1 MYLHL
6 HKKYKTR
13 KHTHTHTHTHT
24 HRSAPSDTGLG
35 SGITPSRLLVNS
47 SYTLHIGTDAAFSL
61 AYTSLTFAN
70 NIFTYNAAA
79 LTKNQRYYFRVF
91 AANDAGI
98 SAASSTA
105 NNLAITLPSAPISVA
120 LIVSTAAERRLELT
134 WAVPA
139 DTGAF
144 GQTISV
150 TQYRVQESEI
160 PNNFSSAVDVA
171 LAGNV
176 LALTRS
182 SLNKGVVYFYRIYA
196 SNQAGEG
203 SPSAIVSEMA
213 IVKPSVPLTPVLQVT
228 GDKILTLTWV
238 SPADTGNGANVS
250 QRLSLSRYEV
260 RIDATS
266 SSMTA
271 LLPLITLQDGNT
283 TYVRSGTDLIQ
294 GTVYY
299 MTITAFNSAGA
310 SPATAVVS
318 ATAVA
323 ISTPPLSLTA
333 IVTNPHVIALA
344 WSIPSNTGGVGTTW
358 PLLNYRLTVSL
369 YPNFSGESTVLQ
381 SLNTTR
387 IERNLTKGTTY
398 YYRVYAVNIAGTSQP
413 SAAASEQG
421 VDLPTAPTIFS
432 ISHTGELQLTVR
444 WGVPADTGMGG
455 QIRPLVKY
463 ILEED
468 NMAASA
474 ATGMFSSS
482 LFPSTGVC
490 YLEGSPS
497 CNPLAISSRSI
508 AVGLGTSHTMN
519 NLYKGNTHYFRVRAV
534 NSAGAGPYADVIFEQ
549 AMELPTIP
557 RNIDVKLSQVM
568 YM

>member
-1 MYLHL
+1 MQ
-6 HKKYKTR
+6 
-13 KHTHTHTHTHT
+13 THIPHTHTHT

-35 SGITPSRLLVNS
+35 SGVTPSRLLVNT
-47 SYTLHIGTDAAFSL
+47 SYTLHIGTDAAFTS

-70 NIFTYNAAA
+70 NIFTYTASS
-79 LTKNQRYYFRVF
+79 LTKNQRYYFRVL
-91 AANDAGI
+91 ATNDAGT
-98 SAASSTA
+98 SAASVSG
-105 NNLAITLPSAPISVA
+105 NNLAIALPSPPLTVA
-120 LIVSTAAERRLELT
+120 VVVSTAAERRLVLT

-150 TQYRVQESEI
+150 TQYRVQESQTS
-160 PNNFSSAVDVA
+160 NTFSSAVDVP
-171 LAGNV
+171 LAGTV
-176 LALTRS
+176 LSLTRS

-203 SPSAIVSEMA
+203 NASVIVSEMA
-213 IVKPSVPLTPVLQVT
+213 IDKPTVPLTPFLQVT
-228 GDKILTLTWV
+228 GDKILTLTWL
-238 SPADTGNGANVS
+238 SPADTGNGVNAS
-250 QRLSLSRYEV
+250 QRLTLSRYEV
-260 RIDATS
+260 RVDATS
-266 SSMTA
+266 SAMTA
-271 LLPLITLQDGNT
+271 LLPLITLQDENT
-283 TYVRSGTDLIQ
+283 TYVRSGAQLTQ

-299 MTITAFNSAGA
+299 MTITAFNAAGS

-333 IVTNPHVIALA
+333 VVTNPRVIALA

-369 YPNFSGESTVLQ
+369 FANFANETTIVQ
-381 SLNTTR
+381 SLNTMR

-421 VDLPTAPTIFS
+421 VDLPTAPTALS
-432 ISHTGELQLTVR
+432 ISHTDELQLTVR
-444 WGVPADTGMGG
+444 WDLPVDTGINGRT
-455 QIRPLVKY
+455 RPLVKY

-468 NMAASA
+468 NMAASFV
-474 ATGMFSSS
+474 TGIFSSS
-482 LFPSTGVC
+482 LFAATGVC
-490 YLEGSPS
+490 FLEGTPP
-497 CNPLAISSRSI
+497 CDPLAISARSI
-508 AVGLGTSHTMN
+508 TVGLGTALTLS

-534 NSAGAGPYADVIFEQ
+534 NSAGAGPYTAVIFEQ
-549 AMELPTIP
+549 AMVRPSVP
-557 RNIDVKLSQVM
+557 RNIDVKLSQVILWF
-568 YM
+568 YVYV